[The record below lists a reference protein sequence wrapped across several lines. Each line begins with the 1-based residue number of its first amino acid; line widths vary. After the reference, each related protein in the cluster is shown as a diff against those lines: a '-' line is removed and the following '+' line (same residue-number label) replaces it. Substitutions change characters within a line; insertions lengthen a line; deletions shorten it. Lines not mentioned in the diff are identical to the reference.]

1 MKQKFTTWWAWLVRK
16 EVISISRELH
26 TVELPD
32 GEIVQVTHSVD
43 CLDTACPRPQMAA
56 MNMLETMKE
65 GDVLELITDNPTAIE
80 TVPALVMRLYSQHLA
95 TVHTDDGWC
104 IYIRKDD

>member
-1 MKQKFTTWWAWLVRK
+1 MKQQFTTWWAWLLRK

-32 GEIVQVTHSVD
+32 GEIVRVSHTVD

-56 MNMLETMKE
+56 MNLLETMKK

-80 TVPALVMRLYSQHLA
+80 TVPALVMVLYCQHLA
-95 TVHTDDGWC
+95 TIHTDDGWY
-104 IYIRKDD
+104 IYIRKDN

>member
-1 MKQKFTTWWAWLVRK
+1 MKQQFTTWWAWLLRK
-16 EVISISRELH
+16 EVVSISRELH

-32 GEIVQVTHSVD
+32 GEIVRVSHTVD

-56 MNMLETMKE
+56 MNMLEKMKK

-80 TVPALVMRLYSQHLA
+80 TVPSLVMTLYSQHLA
-95 TVHTDDGWC
+95 TIQTDDGWC

>member
-1 MKQKFTTWWAWLVRK
+1 MKQQFTTWWAWLLRK
-16 EVISISRELH
+16 EVVSISRELH

-32 GEIVQVTHSVD
+32 GEIVRVSHTVD

-56 MNMLETMKE
+56 MNMLEKMKK

-80 TVPALVMRLYSQHLA
+80 TVPALVMTLYSQHLA
-95 TVHTDDGWC
+95 TMQTDDGWC
-104 IYIRKDD
+104 IKIARLE